1 MLQHV
6 LVTLIVVGAVAV
18 VVRRFVGT
26 FAPSRRAVTPQ
37 CANCPSA
44 AAHGM
49 QGAAATDVAPPV
61 IRVDDLLSRK
71 PHIQVR

>member
-1 MLQHV
+1 MLQHI
-6 LVTLIVVGAVAV
+6 LVTLVAAGAVAV
-18 VVRRFVGT
+18 IVRRVAGT

-49 QGAAATDVAPPV
+49 QDAAATPV
-61 IRVDDLLSRK
+61 IRIDDILSRK

>member
-6 LVTLIVVGAVAV
+6 LVTLVAAGAVAV
-18 VVRRFVGT
+18 IVQRVVGT

-49 QGAAATDVAPPV
+49 QDATAPDAAPPV
-61 IRVDDLLSRK
+61 IRMADLISRK